1 MSDLLEQ
8 VILEA
13 RIKLVKVRVR
23 GGKVERRKKTS
34 NVSGSKIKSGKLVRM
49 TPAERIKRKRGAR
62 KAAMK
67 SKSKRAR
74 ALLKRK
80 RSLAKRKAAGG

>member
-13 RIKLVKVRVR
+13 RINVVKVRVR
-23 GGKVERRKKTS
+23 GGKIQRRKKTS
-34 NVSGSKIKSGKLVRM
+34 NVKGSKLKGGKLVRM
-49 TPAERIKRKRGAR
+49 SAAEKIKRKRGAR